1 MRLSTGGTIEGSGM
15 FETATVLYAAHL
27 LADFVFQTDWMVA
40 RKRQPGVFAL
50 HIAVVVALTA
60 ALAGT
65 LSPVPLLI
73 IAVAHAGL
81 DLFKQSQNAR
91 GLTVFA
97 IDQAGHFLSILMVAA
112 LFPGLFAAGLWGSP
126 PDWLPAQSF
135 GGAAYL
141 WALILISGFIVT
153 VRVGGFVVD
162 LFIKRFGY
170 TPNPDDPGLADGGYY
185 IGLLERTVV
194 FLLVIANQIGGIG
207 FLVAAKS
214 VLRFGISQERKTS
227 EYVIIGTLASFAWAL
242 VAAFLT
248 RVALGQVG

>member
-1 MRLSTGGTIEGSGM
+1 M
-15 FETATVLYAAHL
+15 FETAAALFAAHL

-40 RKRQPGVFAL
+40 RKRRPLVFGL
-50 HIAVVVALTA
+50 HILIVVATA
-60 ALAGT
+60 AVIAGT
-65 LSPVPLLI
+65 LSPVPLVI
-73 IAVAHAGL
+73 IAAAHALL
-81 DLFKQSQNAR
+81 DLFKQSQGAR
-91 GLTVFA
+91 GLTVFVV
-97 IDQAGHFLSILMVAA
+97 DQAGHFLSVVAVAA

-126 PDWLPAQSF
+126 PAWLPAQSF

-141 WALILISGFIVT
+141 WVLIAASGFIMT

-248 RVALGQVG
+248 RVAMGQVGG